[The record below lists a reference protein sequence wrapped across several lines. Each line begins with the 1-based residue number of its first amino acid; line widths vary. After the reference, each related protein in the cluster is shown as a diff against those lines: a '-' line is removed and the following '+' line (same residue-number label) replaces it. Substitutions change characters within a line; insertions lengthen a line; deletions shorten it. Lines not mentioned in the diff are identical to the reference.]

1 MRGKEVPSSKKPI
14 SKGLK
19 ALIDRK
25 HSVRLIHYRQF
36 PSLPRCRTEVF
47 GWHCAH
53 PAFPPTSSRLAPA
66 GGRAFLCSE
75 AVAMGRTPS
84 EMLIAGM
91 FLLMS
96 TSHFVWLGCVT
107 PPSKLRLLVT

>member
-53 PAFPPTSSRLAPA
+53 PAFPPTSSPVSPWPA
-66 GGRAFLCSE
+66 
-75 AVAMGRTPS
+75 AVLFSVARQ
-84 EMLIAGM
+84 
-91 FLLMS
+91 LLWEGPR
-96 TSHFVWLGCVT
+96 VKC
-107 PPSKLRLLVT
+107 